1 MSLQYILATELT
13 MFSSLL
19 KAHDIVLRDHKTHSC
34 ETKSGWAFID
44 FFYFFEKPLTPDK
57 ASQT

>member
-34 ETKSGWAFID
+34 ETKSGWTFID
-44 FFYFFEKPLTPDK
+44 FVEKPLTPDK

>member
-34 ETKSGWAFID
+34 ETKSGWTFID
-44 FFYFFEKPLTPDK
+44 FFEKPLTPDK